1 MLAADTID
9 ALVAPT
15 IDETPACVWTPA
27 DAEVAVSSV
36 DTPVTDPVA
45 VPSIATDPVP
55 LMYSVLD
62 TGTVLPI
69 FVADPTGNSDGTG
82 LLTGGAT
89 QGTDDSSVDSGVSDV
104 SVDGSGVGADFGNG
118 LATDPPIGDPVAVV
132 DPIDTCVFP
141 IPVDPTVGTNWPTGD
156 ATDGSTDANAVA
168 PIDVRVQ
175 FVSSDVGWAAY
186 YYSVS
191 GDGTLAGVSVFASY
205 DEPKIAAFVAEHADD
220 ASVQITDC
228 GDGWWIS
235 GFPPELAPP
244 VPVGDQSFIDPT
256 TGTDLMTGD
265 ATVGTAD
272 GSAAGSTDSGNGLAT
287 DPTVDTTQGTDGPS
301 ADTSS
306 NDGTQIG
313 VTDAGVGQGL
323 VFDQV
328 IPVDRPVWEMRD
340 LAGVPM
346 VEDFVGLSVA
356 QPAVES
362 PAVDFSTSPVVA
374 FAGSDQTAAAISPE
388 NRAAAFSMVPVTAQ
402 PSVASMYAAFAAG
415 FSQSAGDGQGS
426 SAFAGVKRSARR

>member
-1 MLAADTID
+1 
-9 ALVAPT
+9 
-15 IDETPACVWTPA
+15 
-27 DAEVAVSSV
+27 
-36 DTPVTDPVA
+36 
-45 VPSIATDPVP
+45 
-55 LMYSVLD
+55 
-62 TGTVLPI
+62 
-69 FVADPTGNSDGTG
+69 
-82 LLTGGAT
+82 
-89 QGTDDSSVDSGVSDV
+89 
-104 SVDGSGVGADFGNG
+104 
-118 LATDPPIGDPVAVV
+118 
-132 DPIDTCVFP
+132 
-141 IPVDPTVGTNWPTGD
+141 
-156 ATDGSTDANAVA
+156 
-168 PIDVRVQ
+168 
-175 FVSSDVGWAAY
+175 
-186 YYSVS
+186 
-191 GDGTLAGVSVFASY
+191 
-205 DEPKIAAFVAEHADD
+205 
-220 ASVQITDC
+220 
-228 GDGWWIS
+228 
-235 GFPPELAPP
+235 
-244 VPVGDQSFIDPT
+244 
-256 TGTDLMTGD
+256 MTGD